1 MLIDSHFRVPLILRA
16 SYLTLS
22 TLLHVVHPSLQQL
35 ATEAERVACMS
46 QQQLPQ
52 PAQMFYR
59 KVGEHAYEHL
69 DPSLQ
74 YNITLKDCG
83 YDLPGPHDIW
93 VAVDMSVL
101 YGLSNPA
108 GETTP
113 HCPSGP
119 SMLNIGCILV
129 YLKYY
134 TLNLM
139 PLMVYPKLLKRV
151 FIVASHV

>member
-1 MLIDSHFRVPLILRA
+1 
-16 SYLTLS
+16 
-22 TLLHVVHPSLQQL
+22 
-35 ATEAERVACMS
+35 MS

-59 KVGEHAYEHL
+59 KVGEQAYEHL

-101 YGLSNPA
+101 YGLSG
-108 GETTP
+108 GEPPPPPPSKRGNRLLSSQPFSRRLFALRILHHRCPRNLP
-113 HCPSGP
+113 HQHFP
-119 SMLNIGCILV
+119 
-129 YLKYY
+129 
-134 TLNLM
+134 
-139 PLMVYPKLLKRV
+139 R
-151 FIVASHV
+151 FINE

>member
-1 MLIDSHFRVPLILRA
+1 MLRLTCLLTVTFGCRQSSVLQSLTRPLYSTSCMPPCSGA
-16 SYLTLS
+16 YL
-22 TLLHVVHPSLQQL
+22 SLQQL
-35 ATEAERVACMS
+35 ATQAERVPCVS

-59 KVGEHAYEHL
+59 KVGEQAYEHL

-101 YGLSNPA
+101 YGLGNPG
-108 GETTP
+108 GEPPLPPAHPDKKTDS
-113 HCPSGP
+113 CQVNSG
-119 SMLNIGCILV
+119 V
-129 YLKYY
+129 
-134 TLNLM
+134 
-139 PLMVYPKLLKRV
+139 
-151 FIVASHV
+151 